1 MSKINFTPAVP
12 VLTYE
17 RVVEQ
22 IEEAILSGSLKPGQ
36 HLPSERELVI
46 QFAVSRPTVREA
58 LRVLQSRGLI
68 ASRPGVRTGPE
79 VLPLSGAALE
89 RSFNTLTRVA
99 ALSLSDLVQFRIIL
113 ETSACRLAA
122 SLHDQQQLEAMGS
135 AVDRMAAAVHDAG
148 LFNRA
153 DLDFHT
159 AVWEASGN
167 LLLQTSGQA
176 VSSAI
181 LGLMNDRISLA
192 SDPRS
197 AMEES
202 AASDRILLDAIA
214 TGNSVAAGAH
224 ARRTIANHFALYLDD
239 RGKKALG
246 ALADEH

>member
-1 MSKINFTPAVP
+1 MSKISFTPAVP

-22 IEEAILSGSLKPGQ
+22 IEEAILSGTLEPGQ
-36 HLPSERELVI
+36 HLPSERELVT
-46 QFAVSRPTVREA
+46 QFSVSRPTVREA

-79 VLPLSGAALE
+79 VLPLSGQALE
-89 RSFNTLTRVA
+89 RSFSTLTRVA

-113 ETSACRLAA
+113 ESSACRLAA
-122 SLHDQQQLEAMGS
+122 SLHTEDQLEAMAA
-135 AVDRMAAAVHDAG
+135 AVGRMEEAVHDAS

-159 AVWEASGN
+159 AVWEASRN
-167 LLLQTSGQA
+167 ILLQTSGQA
-176 VSSAI
+176 VSAAI

-192 SDPRS
+192 PDPRR

-202 AASDRILLDAIA
+202 AASDRVLLEAITA
-214 TGNSVAAGAH
+214 GNSAAAGTH
-224 ARRTIANHFALYLDD
+224 ARRAISDHFAHSLDN
-239 RGKKALG
+239 RGKKALS
-246 ALADEH
+246 ALMSED